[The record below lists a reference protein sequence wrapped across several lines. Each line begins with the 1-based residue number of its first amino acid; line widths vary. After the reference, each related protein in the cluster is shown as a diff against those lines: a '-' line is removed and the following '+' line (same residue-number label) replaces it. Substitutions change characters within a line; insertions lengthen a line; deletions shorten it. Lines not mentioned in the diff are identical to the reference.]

1 MADGMI
7 ERESDDS
14 LVEGLAGCSHIR
26 GARAVLFP
34 AAGSAPSGILARRP
48 PLSLATH

>member
-1 MADGMI
+1 MVDGMI

-14 LVEGLAGCSHIR
+14 LVEGLAGCSQIR
-26 GARAVLFP
+26 GARAVLSP
-34 AAGSAPSGILARRP
+34 AVGSAPPGIRARRP